1 MGYDH
6 SRARA
11 QFELNQNTYD
21 RSATGDPALDDAA
34 QSGTIEVNIAVTF
47 AEPDQ
52 TSAFGSTSST
62 CWWRVCWLT
71 PVSAAPR
78 RESDSAML
86 RRRWVMV
93 TVLVRLPLERVA
105 PREVRVDPLWSPSQ
119 ECLWPE
125 WLSWLLSLLWCSAA
139 VVVPPSR

>member
-93 TVLVRLPLERVA
+93 TAQPQDRLLQARLQVDQAVQLVRLPS
-105 PREVRVDPLWSPSQ
+105 LWRFW
-119 ECLWPE
+119 LWVE
-125 WLSWLLSLLWCSAA
+125 WL
-139 VVVPPSR
+139 